1 MKKRTALLALAG
13 SLLTMSFVASA
24 QDSWPSKPVRILVGF
39 PAGTSTD
46 IIARLYAQRLS
57 DHFKQPF
64 TIENRTGF
72 GGNLAAQVAAKA
84 PADGYTLLMATAAN
98 AISHGVYPNLGFDIT
113 KDFRAVSRLASAPN
127 VVVVG
132 PALKAANIQEFLA
145 AARKSQGKLAFGSA
159 GVGTVPHLS
168 GELLNQMT
176 EAKMTHVP
184 YRGNA
189 QGIIDLADGRLH
201 VVFAPAP
208 TLAGFLKENRIK
220 ALAVTSARRTPLLPD
235 LPTLAEAGLKGFD
248 TSIWYGL
255 LAPSGTPEAVI
266 KAVAD
271 ITLKATEDTH
281 LKASL
286 AINGAEPVPAGP
298 QEFGRFLAADVQK
311 WAKVIKF
318 ANVKAE

>member
-98 AISHGVYPNLGFDIT
+98 AISQSVYPNLGFDIT
-113 KDFRAVSRLASAPN
+113 RDFRAVSRLASAPN

-145 AARKSQGKLAFGSA
+145 AARKSRGKLAFGSA

-220 ALAVTSARRTPLLPD
+220 ALAVTSARRTPLLPE

-255 LAPSGTPEAVI
+255 LAPTGTPEAVI

-271 ITLKATEDTH
+271 VTLKATEDTY

-286 AINGAEPVPAGP
+286 ATNGAEPVPAGP

-318 ANVKAE
+318 ANVKPE